1 MQQNQNKI
9 NIIIHAKNNN
19 DPKIDKVK
27 IKSTVKRSFSDTLW
41 NTVFSNVNEEV
52 SHASNND
59 IKYIPK
65 NNNFDILSLAEMG
78 LVYKTPTI
86 KPKNKTVNVKP
97 LSINE
102 VYRMI

>member
-1 MQQNQNKI
+1 MQKNQNII
-9 NIIIHAKNNN
+9 NIIIREENNN
-19 DPKIDKVK
+19 DLNNDKVK
-27 IKSTVKRSFSDTLW
+27 IKSTVKRSFSHTLW
-41 NTVFSNVNEEV
+41 NAVFSNATEEA

-86 KPKNKTVNVKP
+86 KPKNKTVKVKP
-97 LSINE
+97 VSMNE